1 MTRVKRGTMANKRR
15 KRLLKH
21 AKGFMW
27 TRDSKFRQAKE
38 ALLHAWSFQF
48 ADRKKKK
55 RTARTLWQVRI
66 NAAARDNGISYS
78 KLIDQLKKN
87 KIELDR
93 KILSDLAAKN
103 PDIFKKIVSL

>member
-1 MTRVKRGTMANKRR
+1 
-15 KRLLKH
+15 
-21 AKGFMW
+21 MW